1 MIGTA
6 TGGDLGDDKREG
18 DQIMKRSDAP
28 FSVRTLDEA
37 NRMPWRAGKL
47 LRRVQRSG
55 RTGVLLIAE
64 IREPIRSFTDR
75 AGVVSIRENGLE
87 ICSRDRFVKAPKFVE
102 LAPGPHDMEF
112 LVIRLRASRT
122 SSFRRAVELR
132 EGDVLVAL
140 CDPVQPNT
148 FYRKSR
154 PVDSWFVGILSPPG
168 KR

>member
-1 MIGTA
+1 MAEVGYEA
-6 TGGDLGDDKREG
+6 SNHDRHEG

-28 FSVRTLDEA
+28 LSVRTLDEV

-47 LRRVQRSG
+47 LRGVQKSG

-64 IREPIRSFTDR
+64 IGEPIRSFTDK

-102 LAPGPHDMEF
+102 LAPGLHDVEF
-112 LVIRLRASRT
+112 MVSRLRVSRT

-132 EGDVLVAL
+132 EGDVLVAW
-140 CDPVQPNT
+140 CDPVQSNT

>member
-1 MIGTA
+1 
-6 TGGDLGDDKREG
+6 
-18 DQIMKRSDAP
+18 MKRSDAP
-28 FSVRTLDEA
+28 PSVRTLDEVK
-37 NRMPWRAGKL
+37 RIPWRAGKL
-47 LRRVQRSG
+47 LRRVQKSG

-64 IREPIRSFTDR
+64 TREPIRSFTHK

-87 ICSRDRFVKAPKFVE
+87 ICSRNRSTKAPKFVE
-102 LAPGPHDMEF
+102 LAPGLHDMEF
-112 LVIRLRASRT
+112 MVIRLMESRT

-154 PVDSWFVGILSPPG
+154 TADSWFVGILSPPVTHV
-168 KR
+168 RHLLERRP